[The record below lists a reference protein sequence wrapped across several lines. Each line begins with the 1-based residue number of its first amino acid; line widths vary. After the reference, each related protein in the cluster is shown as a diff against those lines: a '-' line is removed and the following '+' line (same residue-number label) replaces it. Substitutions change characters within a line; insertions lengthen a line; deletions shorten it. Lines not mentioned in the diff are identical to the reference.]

1 MATCVLLPL
10 ALLCTSALETG
21 GTTLSNSGRTAIVP
35 GMPLPANAATGG
47 RGLTLTLGIITVLYL
62 LGTSINSTLASNLLE
77 MEPPRKCHV
86 LKCTLIFLVSISSRF
101 IAKET
106 GKALIG
112 GAFTLIDQDGKE
124 VRDDMF
130 RGKLML
136 VFFGFTRCPDICPTT
151 AALMTRVMEKLGDKA
166 DQVVPL
172 LITIDPEGDTPA
184 VLKTFLANFDKR
196 FVGLTGTP
204 EQVKVAAAAYK
215 AYYAKAEGKEMVD
228 HSSFLYLMG
237 KDGAYL
243 SHFPDGATD
252 EKIAAGI
259 QSHLN

>member
-1 MATCVLLPL
+1 MRHFLFVITIFLLITTSVLLWITEGSAPVNTNFS
-10 ALLCTSALETG
+10 APAGQVIEPTS
-21 GTTLSNSGRTAIVP
+21 
-35 GMPLPANAATGG
+35 
-47 RGLTLTLGIITVLYL
+47 
-62 LGTSINSTLASNLLE
+62 
-77 MEPPRKCHV
+77 
-86 LKCTLIFLVSISSRF
+86 SS
-101 IAKET
+101 ET